1 MATMRKALVVV
12 PLALAVQ
19 FGSISDAGAVN
30 RHWTS
35 KSYYSTTSHYSK
47 ALKRCI
53 TVHLTGKLQFRWWRK
68 IPNSQHKDIW
78 IDRVR
83 LSKPRMG
90 IIARTNCHRD
100 GRPAKLTKASLSQ
113 RFYDSKCERTTSV
126 SATIPFAVGLSTTKK
141 CGKFRVAK
149 RSSTYG
155 ANDYNYWQNNS
166 GRPVTFKPDGL
177 SAKPYK
183 GHKSV
188 CVRADAVVVA
198 YRSNESDS
206 FSRHDKLCVAAFK

>member
-1 MATMRKALVVV
+1 MKAMRKALIVL
-12 PLALAVQ
+12 PLALALQ
-19 FGSISDAGAVN
+19 FAATVDAGAVT

-35 KSYYSTTSHYSK
+35 KNYYSTTSHYSQ

-53 TVHLTGKLQFRWWRK
+53 TVHLTGKMEYRWWRK
-68 IPNSQHKDIW
+68 VPNSDRKDIW

-100 GRPAKLTKASLSQ
+100 GRPAKLTKATLSQ
-113 RFYDSKCERTTSV
+113 RFYDSKCERTTAIAV
-126 SATIPFAVGLSTTKK
+126 SAPFAVGVSSTKK
-141 CGKFRVAK
+141 CGRFRVAK

-155 ANDYNYWQNNS
+155 ANSSDYWQNNS

-177 SAKPYK
+177 SAKPYA
-183 GHKSV
+183 GHKNV
-188 CVRADAVVVA
+188 CVRADALVVA

-206 FSRHDKLCVAAFK
+206 FTRHDKLCVAAFR